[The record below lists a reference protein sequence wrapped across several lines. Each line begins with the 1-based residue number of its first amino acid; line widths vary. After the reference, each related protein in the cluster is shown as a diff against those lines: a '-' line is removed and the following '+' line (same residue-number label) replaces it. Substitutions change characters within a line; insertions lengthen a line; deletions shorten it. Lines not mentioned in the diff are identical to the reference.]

1 MKNFLQ
7 QQGGMALVFT
17 GAILLLVSF
26 LTGWTRYNSV
36 LLLSLLLIIIGIVV
50 HVRQIKRQGKY

>member
-36 LLLSLLLIIIGIVV
+36 LLLSLLLIILGIVV

>member
-1 MKNFLQ
+1 
-7 QQGGMALVFT
+7 MALVFT

-36 LLLSLLLIIIGIVV
+36 LLLSLFLIILGIVV
-50 HVRQIKRQGKY
+50 HVRLIKRQGKY

>member
-1 MKNFLQ
+1 MKRFLQ
-7 QQGGMALVFT
+7 QHGGMALVFS

-36 LLLSLLLIIIGIVV
+36 LLLSLFLIILGIVV
-50 HVRQIKRQGKY
+50 HVRLIKRQGKY

>member
-1 MKNFLQ
+1 MKRFLQ

-36 LLLSLLLIIIGIVV
+36 LLLSLLLIILGIVV